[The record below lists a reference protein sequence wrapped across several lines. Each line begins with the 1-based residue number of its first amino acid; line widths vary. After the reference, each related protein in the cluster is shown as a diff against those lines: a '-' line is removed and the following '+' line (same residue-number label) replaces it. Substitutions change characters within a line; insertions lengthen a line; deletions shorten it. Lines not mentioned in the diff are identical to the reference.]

1 MFLAKS
7 FLEETIRSHTD
18 RLLYNY
24 WLIKKN
30 YGPTYIHMDERLW
43 ELLKWAVLYHDMGKA
58 NAAFQNKLRK
68 KVGKPEFE
76 TDCTFEVPH
85 NYLSTVLI
93 PYKKLGIEG
102 DERKL
107 LAQAVGYHHERD
119 RMPDQDL
126 KQDLK
131 EVVKQDLIGKLD
143 LLSEHM
149 NIPLIERPVFSP
161 YDLLQKRFR
170 WGLNEEERTLFLRYV
185 MLKGLLHRLDHA
197 ASAYVD
203 VEQCTNSY
211 IGNHVN
217 IFLRDVLKTE
227 KRELQTFAEQNKD
240 KHVVIVAQTGMG
252 KTEAGLLWIDKE
264 KGFFTLPIRVSI
276 NAMYD
281 RIRDP
286 LGINF
291 SAESGALGILHSSSL
306 DYLDLQND
314 ETVDYEAMHQHSQQL
329 ANKLLITTIDQ
340 ILKFPFFYR
349 GFEKEYCALAG
360 AKIVIDELQ
369 AYDPKIAALIVRAL
383 EMIDAIGG
391 KFMIMTATLP
401 KIYFDRIMNSKE
413 IQRFPLVYKTFVND
427 DLKRHRLKMINTS
440 ILDYIKEIALAGK
453 QKKTLVICN
462 TVKQAINVY
471 ERLLQEK
478 ADVNLLH
485 SLFLQKDRFLLE
497 KKIKEFA
504 KNCSYG
510 IWVTTQ
516 LVEASLDID
525 FDILYTELS
534 TLDSFFQRLGRCYRQ
549 RNLEHNKP
557 NIWVFTEDISGVP
570 YVYDK
575 DLVYK
580 SVILLQNYNEKL
592 LLESEKIKL
601 IEVLYSNESLR
612 GMNFFKTFNETLSYL
627 ENIEPYDI
635 DKQEAQKYLRDI
647 NNVKVIPRNVF
658 DQISD
663 DLIARYRKEKDRV
676 KRRRLRRE
684 IDQYTIS
691 INKYRARN
699 FLSKSGLPA
708 SLADLFIMDLYYDF
722 YKGRGVGLNLSK
734 SEGLENFMS

>member
-1 MFLAKS
+1 
-7 FLEETIRSHTD
+7 
-18 RLLYNY
+18 
-24 WLIKKN
+24 
-30 YGPTYIHMDERLW
+30 
-43 ELLKWAVLYHDMGKA
+43 
-58 NAAFQNKLRK
+58 
-68 KVGKPEFE
+68 
-76 TDCTFEVPH
+76 
-85 NYLSTVLI
+85 
-93 PYKKLGIEG
+93 
-102 DERKL
+102 
-107 LAQAVGYHHERD
+107 
-119 RMPDQDL
+119 
-126 KQDLK
+126 
-131 EVVKQDLIGKLD
+131 
-143 LLSEHM
+143 
-149 NIPLIERPVFSP
+149 
-161 YDLLQKRFR
+161 
-170 WGLNEEERTLFLRYV
+170 
-185 MLKGLLHRLDHA
+185 
-197 ASAYVD
+197 
-203 VEQCTNSY
+203 
-211 IGNHVN
+211 
-217 IFLRDVLKTE
+217 
-227 KRELQTFAEQNKD
+227 
-240 KHVVIVAQTGMG
+240 
-252 KTEAGLLWIDKE
+252 
-264 KGFFTLPIRVSI
+264 
-276 NAMYD
+276 
-281 RIRDP
+281 
-286 LGINF
+286 
-291 SAESGALGILHSSSL
+291 
-306 DYLDLQND
+306 
-314 ETVDYEAMHQHSQQL
+314 
-329 ANKLLITTIDQ
+329 
-340 ILKFPFFYR
+340 
-349 GFEKEYCALAG
+349 
-360 AKIVIDELQ
+360 Q